1 MANELK
7 YKNLTL
13 KVMPIDDLK
22 PYKNNPR
29 NITQTA
35 INAVKKSISENEFNS
50 VIVVDKNL
58 EIIAGHTR
66 VLAAKSLGYTELPV
80 MISNID
86 ELQAKKLRLLDNR
99 LTELTEWD
107 SEKLLIESL
116 DFDQDEDYQSMFASL
131 LAEDMSEYDL
141 SDDAYIEDDT
151 TYNNA
156 IIQYVFIFDNEKQQS
171 DWYTFLAKLK
181 EQYPKCETHAAR
193 VHQHIKSITKL

>member
-1 MANELK
+1 MD
-7 YKNLTL
+7 
-13 KVMPIDDLK
+13 IDELK

-29 NITQTA
+29 NITKTA
-35 INAVKKSISENEFNS
+35 IDAVATSIKENDFNS
-50 VIVVDKNL
+50 VIVVDQNL

-86 ELQAKKLRLLDNR
+86 ELKAKKLRLLDNR

-107 SEKLLIESL
+107 TEKLLIESL
-116 DFDQDEDYQSMFASL
+116 DFDQDEDYQSMFAAL

-141 SDDAYIEDDT
+141 SDDSYIEDDT